1 MFHLVISVAYGQEL
15 ANATSNVTLQE
26 KNKTI
31 HKLSNCV
38 RSITVNGVFLCVTKK
53 NIFKLASV

>member
-53 NIFKLASV
+53 NHF